1 MTSPT
6 PNQASGS
13 DRIDQA
19 PKKGSDIEKVQGSH
33 NIEQAQGSD
42 HTEHAEERESSPLY
56 ETSPS
61 DIPDPRI
68 ERNTHR
74 ELERDLDYIPQGD
87 EVNYSSIIKSFKLL
101 CPSVY
106 VQE

>member
-19 PKKGSDIEKVQGSH
+19 LEKGSDHTEKVQGLH
-33 NIEQAQGSD
+33 NTEQAQGSD
-42 HTEHAEERESSPLY
+42 HTEHVEERESSPSY

-68 ERNTHR
+68 GRNARR
-74 ELERDLDYIPQGD
+74 ELERDSDYIPEGD
-87 EVNYSSIIKSFKLL
+87 EVNYSSIIKSF
-101 CPSVY
+101 
-106 VQE
+106 

>member
-1 MTSPT
+1 MTSLT

-19 PKKGSDIEKVQGSH
+19 LEKDSDHPEKVQGSH
-33 NIEQAQGSD
+33 NTEQAQRSD
-42 HTEHAEERESSPLY
+42 HTEHAEERESSPSY

-68 ERNTHR
+68 ERNARR
-74 ELERDLDYIPQGD
+74 ELERDLDYIPEGD
-87 EVNYSSIIKSFKLL
+87 EVNYSSIIKSF
-101 CPSVY
+101 
-106 VQE
+106 

>member
-19 PKKGSDIEKVQGSH
+19 PEKGSDHTEKVQVSH
-33 NIEQAQGSD
+33 STEQAQGSD
-42 HTEHAEERESSPLY
+42 HTENAKERESSPSY

-68 ERNTHR
+68 ERNARR
-74 ELERDLDYIPQGD
+74 ELERDPDYIPEVD
-87 EVNYSSIIKSFKLL
+87 EVMNYSSIIKSF
-101 CPSVY
+101 
-106 VQE
+106 